1 MEKKIVFV
9 GNAPVTSEDVTEL
22 DFHSDSSLLDG
33 DIIIFSVDTASYSSD
48 YASGTFQGLRC
59 LNDDSSFRL
68 RRHCQHWGSELKAA
82 LLDGKTVVVY
92 VNSSPELS
100 VATGRK
106 EYSGTGRNTR
116 TTRIVE
122 TFDPYCAIPC
132 DFGSVVR
139 RSGERIKAT
148 GDLGILSTYWHEFGE
163 HSAYQGYIENFKGS
177 ALLHTQTGGKVVG
190 GIMRTSAAKGTLIF
204 LPPPNLPAVAEA
216 RIEALK
222 ARQKKKPDTNPTAKA
237 QESARDRKKSEQSV
251 VAQYIAAIV
260 ALDKAARS
268 ASETTPPPAWADD
281 GRFSLSRETQLR
293 SGISEVESGLRSLV
307 DERKRLNSELRET
320 QRLRSLLFEKGKPLE
335 QAILIGLRL
344 LGFKAENFQEA
355 DSEFD
360 AVMIDPTGIR
370 LIGEAEG
377 KDEKA
382 VNVDKLD
389 QLDRN
394 LKEDFARQADE
405 KAQFALGVL
414 FGNAYRLTVPEERQ
428 DFFTAKC
435 LLAAKRSHINLV
447 RTTGLFAVARYL
459 DDSPNEEFA
468 ATCRRAIIEADGEE
482 VEFPTVPAKS

>member
-1 MEKKIVFV
+1 
-9 GNAPVTSEDVTEL
+9 
-22 DFHSDSSLLDG
+22 
-33 DIIIFSVDTASYSSD
+33 
-48 YASGTFQGLRC
+48 
-59 LNDDSSFRL
+59 
-68 RRHCQHWGSELKAA
+68 

-100 VATGRK
+100 VATGQK
-106 EYSGTGRNTR
+106 EYSGTGRNAR

-122 TFDPYCAIPC
+122 TFDPYRAIPC

-163 HSAYQGYIENFKGS
+163 YSAYQGYIENFKGS

-190 GIMRTSAAKGTLIF
+190 GIMRTAASKGTLIF
-204 LPPPNLPAVAEA
+204 LTPPDLSAVAEA

-222 ARQKKKPDTNPTAKA
+222 ARQKKKPDTNPAAKA
-237 QESARDRKKSEQSV
+237 QERAKDRKKSEQSV

-293 SGISEVESGLRSLV
+293 SSISEVESGLRSLV
-307 DERKRLNSELRET
+307 EERKRLNGELRET

-335 QAILIGLRL
+335 QAILIALRH

-360 AVMIDPTGIR
+360 AVMNDPTGIR

-394 LKEDFARQADE
+394 LREDFARQGDNNP
-405 KAQFALGVL
+405 QFALGIL
-414 FGNAYRLTVPEERQ
+414 FGNAHRLTAPDDRPE
-428 DFFTAKC
+428 FFTAKC

-447 RTTGLFAVARYL
+447 KTTDLFKVAQYL
-459 DDSPNEEFA
+459 DDSPNHEFA
-468 ATCRRAIIEADGEE
+468 ARCRRAMTEPDGN
-482 VEFPTVPAKS
+482 VVNFPAVPDK